1 MNHWQRSQGRDEF
14 AGNRSLLG
22 LTVVLLLT
30 LAGCVTVG
38 VHTTGAGSADDLK
51 AENAYIAVYMDHMT
65 VLSRDLLPFA
75 ASGSNPGVCNKGG
88 TKQGCYDVDAK
99 VITDLNAM
107 LDALSATTVPP
118 RFAEANGLLR
128 DAITKNVQGLDL
140 RNRAIANNDND
151 AWQRHGPL
159 LEQAEA
165 GWKAA
170 YASFPADNRPAVAP

>member
-1 MNHWQRSQGRDEF
+1 MTF
-14 AGNRSLLG
+14 AGKRSLLG
-22 LTVVLLLT
+22 LTVVLLMI

-38 VHTTGAGSADDLK
+38 VHTTGAASVDDLK
-51 AENAYIAVYMDHMT
+51 AENAYVAVYMDHMT

-99 VITDLNAM
+99 VISDLNAM
-107 LDALSATTVPP
+107 LNALAATAVPP
-118 RFAEANGLLR
+118 RFAEANELLR
-128 DAITKNVQGLDL
+128 EAITMNVQGLDL
-140 RNRAIANNDND
+140 RNRAIANNDNN
-151 AWQRHGPL
+151 AWEQHGPL

-170 YASFPADNRPAVAP
+170 YAAFPADNRPVLAP

>member
-1 MNHWQRSQGRDEF
+1 MTF
-14 AGNRSLLG
+14 AGKRSLLG
-22 LTVVLLLT
+22 LTVVLLMI

-38 VHTTGAGSADDLK
+38 VHTTGAASVDDLK
-51 AENAYIAVYMDHMT
+51 AENAYVAVYMDHMT

-99 VITDLNAM
+99 VISDLNAM
-107 LDALSATTVPP
+107 LNALAATAVPP
-118 RFAEANGLLR
+118 RFAEANELLR
-128 DAITKNVQGLDL
+128 EAITMNVQGLDL
-140 RNRAIANNDND
+140 RNRAIANNDNN
-151 AWQRHGPL
+151 AWEQHGPL

-170 YASFPADNRPAVAP
+170 YAAFPADNRPALAP